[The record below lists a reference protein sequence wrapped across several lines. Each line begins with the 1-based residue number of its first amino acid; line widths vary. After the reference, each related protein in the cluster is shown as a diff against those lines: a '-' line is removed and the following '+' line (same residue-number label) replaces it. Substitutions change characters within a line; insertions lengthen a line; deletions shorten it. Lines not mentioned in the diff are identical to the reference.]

1 MRVEDNCYDFKV
13 SDRLQRECRERNWE
27 LQNDPEDHKA
37 MVDMIT
43 YCSRGNEEEAVL
55 NLKTSK
61 EFMDNF
67 QRTFRIM
74 GMTFWDYSLGVN
86 RVMAESVLFQFWKKS
101 FIELKVAVHKNEII
115 SHESYHEALMRG
127 LGRFLNEENFNNLD
141 AFKSEVRTVENTLV
155 ATTNNFN
162 NIFKNLMKKEKHN

>member
-1 MRVEDNCYDFKV
+1 MTLFKV

-61 EFMDNF
+61 EFMDLF

-86 RVMAESVLFQFWKKS
+86 RAMAESVLFQFWKKS

-162 NIFKNLMKKEKHN
+162 NIFKNLMEKEKHN